1 METPELDRL
10 EDGVKRALGRIETL
24 TQERN
29 RLSAEKADLESR
41 LKERMNAKPNIASDG
56 DGAFISS
63 SKLKEL
69 KTRLATL
76 IAKIE
81 ALEAKL

>member
-1 METPELDRL
+1 
-10 EDGVKRALGRIETL
+10 
-24 TQERN
+24 
-29 RLSAEKADLESR
+29 
-41 LKERMNAKPNIASDG
+41 MNAKPNIASDG